1 MPGPNGVITIPG
13 DGPAAV
19 TALKKLHAIATEGF
33 EDLLRDEEAHDQG
46 ILTISFE
53 PLDAKMKT
61 VDSPDASPSSSHG
74 ATKPDNAEQVPTKMV
89 QIGTK
94 PSQIAHIGRGLG
106 AK

>member
-19 TALKKLHAIATEGF
+19 TALEKLHAIATEGF
-33 EDLLRDEEAHDQG
+33 KDLLRDEEARDQG
-46 ILTISFE
+46 IPTISFE

-74 ATKPDNAEQVPTKMV
+74 APDNAEQVPTKMV
-89 QIGTK
+89 QIGAK
-94 PSQIAHIGRGLG
+94 LSQIAHIGGGLG